1 MYHPIQ
7 LASFALMH
15 LEYFLEGLSDDDARR
30 RVRKEDGTEMNS
42 ISWIVAHVASQW
54 LLVAAGAAESTSEEL
69 ADLRRRAHP
78 YRTGSDDPT
87 PPSLEEALNL
97 LHSAREMSRWI
108 VEAKDD
114 LMASLGR
121 DEFFFRPER
130 RETLGTRVMRASL
143 HTLIHAGEIV
153 AIRQVLGLPERG
165 FVANMDGNME
175 WLAPD
180 SSAPAWVEYQPV
192 TVASR

>member
-1 MYHPIQ
+1 MYHAIQ
-7 LASFALMH
+7 VASFSLMH

-30 RVRKEDGTEMNS
+30 RIRKEDGSEMNS

-54 LLVAAGAAESTSEEL
+54 LLVAAGAAESISEEL

-78 YRTGSDDPT
+78 FRTGSDDPT
-87 PPSLEEALNL
+87 PPSLQEALDL
-97 LHSAREMSRWI
+97 LHGAREMSRWI
-108 VEAKDD
+108 VGATDD

-121 DEFFFRPER
+121 EEFFFRPKR
-130 RETLGTRVMRASL
+130 REILGTRVMRASL

-165 FVANMDGNME
+165 FVANMDENMQ
-175 WLAPD
+175 WLAPG
-180 SSAPAWVEYQPV
+180 SSAPGWVEYPPV
-192 TVASR
+192 TVSSR